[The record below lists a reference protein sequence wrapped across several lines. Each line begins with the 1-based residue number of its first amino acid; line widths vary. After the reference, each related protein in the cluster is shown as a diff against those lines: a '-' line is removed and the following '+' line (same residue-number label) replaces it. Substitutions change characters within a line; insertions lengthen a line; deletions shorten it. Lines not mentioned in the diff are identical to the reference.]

1 MGFVIAAE
9 TRTPTDEQL
18 AAALSRYCADAA
30 IISSADVPARVRAG
44 DTVLGRI
51 ALLTSLDGVQA
62 CVWDLRQLERLSVR
76 ILNPASALLA
86 THDKLM
92 TALRLARSGIHHPKT
107 AHVDHDDAALP
118 ELTLPVVVKPRF
130 GSMGHDVVRCDD
142 RLSLQQSLQK
152 LRGKHWFRRQGAL
165 VQELV
170 GGRDGCDTRLLVCGG
185 EVAGG
190 IRREAASGWRADD
203 PAGRVSSAE
212 PSGAECRLAVRA
224 AKAFDADLVVVEL
237 LETDDGP
244 VVLELE
250 AAAEFSAEYAF
261 AGQDVF
267 DEVARR
273 LLDTAPHANV
283 GALRVADAQA

>member
-9 TRTPTDEQL
+9 KRTQTDQQL
-18 AAALSRYCADAA
+18 AAALSRYCVDAA
-30 IISSADVPARVRAG
+30 IVSSADVPARVRAG

-51 ALLTSLDGVQA
+51 ALLPSLDGVQG

-130 GSMGHDVVRCDD
+130 GSRGHDVVRCDD
-142 RLSLQQSLQK
+142 RLSLQQGLQK
-152 LRGKHWFRRQGAL
+152 LRGKRWFRRQGAL

-170 GGRDGCDTRLLVCGG
+170 GAGNGSDTRLLVCRG
-185 EVAGG
+185 ELVGG
-190 IRREAASGWRADD
+190 IERRAASGWRADD
-203 PAGRVSSAE
+203 PSGRISVATPTAAE
-212 PSGAECRLAVRA
+212 RRLAVRA
-224 AKAFDADLVVVEL
+224 AEAFGADLVVVEL
-237 LETDDGP
+237 LATDDGP
-244 VVLELE
+244 VVLELDV
-250 AAAEFSAEYAF
+250 AAEFDETYAF
-261 AGQDVF
+261 DGQDVF

-273 LLDTAPHANV
+273 LVDSSPLAHAD
-283 GALRVADAQA
+283 ALRVVGA

>member
-9 TRTPTDEQL
+9 ERTRTDEQL
-18 AAALSRYCADAA
+18 AAALSRYGVAA
-30 IISSADVPARVRAG
+30 EIVSGADVPSRVRAG

-51 ALLTSLDGVQA
+51 ALLPSLDGVQG

-130 GSMGHDVVRCDD
+130 GSRGHDVVRCDD
-142 RLSLQQSLQK
+142 RLSLQHCLQR

-170 GGRDGCDTRLLVCGG
+170 GSGDGSDTRLLVCKGAVVGG
-185 EVAGG
+185 VRRQANGTFGAGAP
-190 IRREAASGWRADD
+190 RT
-203 PAGRVSSAE
+203 RVSPAVPTAE
-212 PSGAECRLAVRA
+212 ERAVAIDA
-224 AKAFDADLVVVEL
+224 AAAFGTDLTAVDL
-237 LETDDGP
+237 LGSDGGP
-244 VVLELE
+244 VVLELD
-250 AAAEFSAEYAF
+250 AAAEFDARYGF

-273 LLDTAPHANV
+273 LVEPDTVGELAVARAV
-283 GALRVADAQA
+283 GA